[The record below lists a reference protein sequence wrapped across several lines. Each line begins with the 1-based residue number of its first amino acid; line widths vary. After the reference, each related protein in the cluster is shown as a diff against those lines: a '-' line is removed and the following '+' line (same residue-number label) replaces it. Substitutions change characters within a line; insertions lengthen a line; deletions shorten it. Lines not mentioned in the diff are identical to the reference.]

1 MIEDLEKFN
10 KQSDA
15 KIIKETAIYQYL
27 QNKGNTFFCS
37 SLDKIATNVSSIL
50 TRIPAM
56 FSNYTNHDITHSLR
70 IADYMVSLLPKPIEN
85 YSDTELVIM
94 LISAIYHDI
103 GMTVFETEIDLDSS
117 KQDEI
122 RIQHHERSED
132 YVIHRANNDYFKINN
147 DSEINFKSIIAKIVR
162 AHGENVDWIKEN
174 ISDSEE
180 YGVDKINP
188 LFISCL
194 LRLGDYLDFDSRRT
208 PYCLFKYLKLKTHSY
223 EEWKKHFP
231 IYNFKKI
238 NEQRQLYFTGAC
250 EEPEVYHR
258 ILHYFRNIE
267 EEIQN
272 EKLLLEGCEEK
283 HKLDISDIILNKIE
297 HKTFTSVD
305 LQFDMDY
312 IAISNLLMGENLYP
326 DRKVVIRELVQNSID
341 ACLIKNEL
349 LRGKIITYHPEIKV
363 IKDENKITITDN
375 GIGMSKNVI
384 KNYFLCVGKSFYTS
398 DSYKQLNCNYNPIS
412 HYGIGFLSCFLL
424 TDRVDIRTIPYDDTE
439 LCYMFSIT
447 KNERDVLIQTEE
459 GKYSVSGTSITI
471 TNKFA
476 DEVFMSLDSI
486 IEYIKILFVKLLVPI
501 KVYDKTGL
509 VQQISIVEPDSKKR
523 IDISKYLN
531 KVNCSFKILG
541 EKDLYRILNNNNPF
555 RYPSYF
561 IYDTQYL
568 LDSILDRKDLC
579 NYEQA
584 SNNIYDVSHLLL
596 PNGKI
601 QILEIFPLGSD
612 AEDYYERALEYED
625 NEQDAFD
632 KTFERYGQELLHI
645 LIEDRELLNE
655 FDEYQ
660 KINFLYISGSERYKK
675 FVSEIKK
682 LFEKMKINA
691 DSFICNISIE
701 HIFQSSSFY
710 SYVNIDKKIES
721 GGKNIL
727 SIRNIRIFEYRLLVP
742 SIIDSQMTAQ
752 WHIDVNTDGIY
763 PNVSR
768 SGISSKL
775 SAELAYALGY
785 AYHMYFMENE
795 SDPAKKEFL
804 SKFIAKFYSQDSIFI
819 NVTGSLRTDRK
830 LDKK

>member
-10 KQSDA
+10 KESDA
-15 KIIKETAIYQYL
+15 KTIKETAIYQYL
-27 QNKGNTFFCS
+27 QSNGDMFFCS
-37 SLDKIATNVSSIL
+37 NLDRITTDASSIL

-70 IADYMVSLLPKPIEN
+70 VADYMVSLLPKPIEN
-85 YSDTELVIM
+85 YSDTELAIM

-103 GMTVFETEIDLDSS
+103 GMCVSETETDLNLS

-122 RIQHHERSED
+122 RIQHHERSEN
-132 YVIHRANNDYFKINN
+132 YVIHRANDDYFKISN
-147 DSEINFKSIIAKIVR
+147 DSEINFKSVISKIIR
-162 AHGENVDWIKEN
+162 SHGENVDWIKKN
-174 ISDSEE
+174 ISASAE

-208 PYCLFKYLKLKTHSY
+208 PYCLFGYLKLKTRSY

-238 NEQRQLYFTGAC
+238 NEQRQLYFTGSC
-250 EEPEVYHR
+250 EEPEIYHQ
-258 ILHYFRNIE
+258 ILYYFRNIE
-267 EEIQN
+267 KEIQN
-272 EKLLLEGCEEK
+272 EKLLLEGHEEK
-283 HKLDISDIILNKIE
+283 YRLDISDIILNKIE

-326 DRKVVIRELVQNSID
+326 DRKVVIRELLQNSID

-349 LRGKIITYHPEIKV
+349 LKGQAIVYNPEINV
-363 IKDENKITITDN
+363 IKDGNKITITDN
-375 GIGMSKNVI
+375 GIGMSKNII
-384 KNYFLCVGKSFYTS
+384 KNYFLCVGKSFYMS
-398 DSYKQLNCNYNPIS
+398 DSYKQLNCSYNPIS

-424 TDRVDIRTIPYDDTE
+424 TDIVDIRTIPYDDTE

-568 LDSILDRKDLC
+568 LDSILDMKDLY

-819 NVTGSLRTDRK
+819 NK
-830 LDKK
+830 F